1 MATKKTTQQPE
12 VPSANRKDLLLEAQR
27 LQDSNPEIVIG
38 RDFWRANAKY
48 PEKMIS
54 KYWSRFKAFLEEAG
68 CRLETSEGPKEED
81 LTPEDAN
88 LIYDE
93 KYTFNKETDTYITFL
108 DRCKVRIQ
116 LSGAQHRAMKDA
128 YSNWSGKPETI
139 NEICRTFGMRRDWFI
154 EYKSV
159 HGWTHDSEPVTTE
172 ELLTR
177 NEDDMVED
185 ILQKKKQSLY
195 KAFEK
200 KKWRMIQSDHEKWQN
215 FDQNV
220 YQPLLAHVQKNL
232 PSYRP
237 PTLNLGKAEEAFAVV
252 LSPFDL
258 HYGKH
263 GWEDET
269 GSSYSRQE
277 ARDLL
282 IEHTTELGRLIS
294 KFGKPEKIICGSGS
308 DWLHIDNPQGG
319 TTRGTPQ
326 DCDGTYS
333 QILIEGTELA
343 HDHVEMLRQ
352 IAPVEWLPVPGNHD
366 RSSAMTIMLFLQA
379 KYANSK
385 DVKITVNPKRRQY
398 TLYGD
403 TLMGFSHGDTIKPAD
418 AHAVMT
424 KEASDLWPKS
434 HFQYFFTGH
443 LHHEVIREIHGLTTI
458 QLKSLSGMDRFH
470 SNNGYITSG
479 RALQA
484 FVVSQDRGIVA
495 QLVSPVKGDVLFGM
509 KIKKAKKAKGGR

>member
-1 MATKKTTQQPE
+1 MATKKSGNQSGTEQGQATRE
-12 VPSANRKDLLLEAQR
+12 ELILELQR
-27 LQDSNPEIVIG
+27 LQDENTKVVIG

-48 PEKMIS
+48 PEKMIA
-54 KYWSRFKAFLEEAG
+54 KFWTRFKDFLAEAG
-68 CRLETSEGPKEED
+68 VNTEVSEAPKLED
-81 LTPEDAN
+81 MPEADAN
-88 LIYDE
+88 LVYSE

-116 LSGAQHRAMKDA
+116 LSGSQHRAMKDA
-128 YSNWSGKPETI
+128 YSNWTGKPETI

-154 EYKSV
+154 EYKAV

-200 KKWRMIQSDHEKWQN
+200 KKWRLIQADHEKWQN

-232 PSYRP
+232 PKYKP
-237 PTLNLGKAEEAFAVV
+237 PVLNIKKAQQPFAIV

-258 HYGKH
+258 HFGKH
-263 GWEDET
+263 GWADES
-269 GSSYSRQE
+269 GSSYSRAE
-277 ARDLL
+277 ARELL
-282 IEHTTELGRLIS
+282 TEHTENLANLIKNFGR
-294 KFGKPEKIICGSGS
+294 PEKIICGSGS

-333 QILIEGTELA
+333 QILIEGTDLA
-343 HDHVEMLRQ
+343 RDHVEMLRQ
-352 IAPVEWLPVPGNHD
+352 IAPVEWIPVPGNHD
-366 RSSAMTIMLFLQA
+366 RSAAMTIMLTLQA
-379 KYANSK
+379 TYANSK
-385 DVKITVNPKRRQY
+385 DVKVRVSPARRQY
-398 TLYGD
+398 VLYGD
-403 TLMGFSHGDTIKPAD
+403 TLMGFSHGDTVKPAD

-424 KEASDLWPKS
+424 KEATSLWSKS
-434 HFQYFFTGH
+434 HFQYMFTGH
-443 LHHEVIREIHGLTTI
+443 LHHEVIREIHGITTI
-458 QLKSLSGMDRFH
+458 QLKSLSGMDRYH
-470 SNNGYITSG
+470 SNHGYITSG

-484 FVVSQDRGIVA
+484 FVVSQDSGIVA

-509 KIKKAKKAKGGR
+509 KIKKAKSK